1 MKLSLWLLSAAGS
14 ALLFTGCI
22 HHQETVYKDTERV
35 PVTFENDTAA
45 RIFYEKLS
53 MVPSKG
59 GTESKTEVK
68 IPIVFSDERK
78 VVAGPNRAFNKAV
91 ERCDTNRDGKITE
104 QEARIYADQK

>member
-1 MKLSLWLLSAAGS
+1 MKLSLSLLSAGG

-35 PVTFENDTAA
+35 PVEFENDTAA

-53 MVPSKG
+53 MSPSKAG
-59 GTESKTEVK
+59 SEESRTEVK

-91 ERCDTNRDGKITE
+91 ERCDTNRD
-104 QEARIYADQK
+104 